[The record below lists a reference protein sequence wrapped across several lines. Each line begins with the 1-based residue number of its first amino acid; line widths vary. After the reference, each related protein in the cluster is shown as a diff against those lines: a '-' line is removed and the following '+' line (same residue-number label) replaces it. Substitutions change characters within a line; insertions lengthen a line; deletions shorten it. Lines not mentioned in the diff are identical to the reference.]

1 MTEFYLI
8 RHGKTEF
15 NVEKRFQGGAV
26 DSKLLSSALE
36 DSKKLG
42 KELRYVPFDL
52 LLTSEQQRAIHTGNI
67 IADYNI
73 NQKTMNRETNKNLNE
88 INFGIWEGVLEDKIP
103 HSDQLLLFRNTPE
116 KFDARIIDGEHYYE
130 VYARMKPIF
139 DEITLKYPHGKILI
153 VSHGMALLALVNGLL
168 KTPYSQFRKLPNL
181 DNNSVSILLKDQKE
195 WILKKWNNIFLFD
208 LTRNIH

>member
-67 IADYNI
+67 IADY
-73 NQKTMNRETNKNLNE
+73 KSKN
-88 INFGIWEGVLEDKIP
+88 
-103 HSDQLLLFRNTPE
+103 
-116 KFDARIIDGEHYYE
+116 YE
-130 VYARMKPIF
+130 
-139 DEITLKYPHGKILI
+139 
-153 VSHGMALLALVNGLL
+153 
-168 KTPYSQFRKLPNL
+168 
-181 DNNSVSILLKDQKE
+181 
-195 WILKKWNNIFLFD
+195 
-208 LTRNIH
+208 